1 MWCGQGFNSLADPK
15 QGGEHS
21 RLGFDVVFW
30 RLGGKK
36 KIGRKG
42 ISLKKGTRK
51 SAQVEIS
58 GSQLLNK
65 SAC

>member
-36 KIGRKG
+36 KSEEK
-42 ISLKKGTRK
+42 
-51 SAQVEIS
+51 VFP
-58 GSQLLNK
+58 
-65 SAC
+65 